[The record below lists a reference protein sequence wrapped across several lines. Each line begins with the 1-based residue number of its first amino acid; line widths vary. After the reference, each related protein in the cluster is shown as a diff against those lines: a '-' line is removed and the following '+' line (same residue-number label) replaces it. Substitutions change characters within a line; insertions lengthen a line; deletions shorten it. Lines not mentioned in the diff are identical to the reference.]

1 MKAQQRIQQLQQ
13 ESYISSMQDPYKS
26 ALTDVE
32 KMRARMSDPYDLT
45 SDQIKAKSDYEKVL
59 NEQQNEAMIAS
70 RQLAEEEKKAT
81 LEEFSNR
88 GMANSTDA
96 QIALSAIDK
105 RLSDSIKAID
115 DIRIAELSRYQEE
128 LKGVNVSRLEQH
140 DAYIAQLRQKS
151 AEYQVGLAQQIN
163 DYNQSTNA
171 TYEQKIQ
178 SLFATSNT
186 LASQMNVEYDDED
199 NATAQNYAAVILDD
213 NGNIDA
219 DVLKTVPDYLIPLV
233 YKYAAESRG
242 AKASPSKGF
251 DLQPGNDK

>member
-1 MKAQQRIQQLQQ
+1 
-13 ESYISSMQDPYKS
+13 MQDPYKG
-26 ALTDVE
+26 ALSNE
-32 KMRARMSDPYDLT
+32 EAQRKRMSDPYDLT

-59 NEQQNEAMIAS
+59 NEQQNESMIAD
-70 RQLAEEEKKAT
+70 RQLAEEEKQKTMA
-81 LEEFSNR
+81 EFASR
-88 GMANSTDA
+88 GMANSTDS
-96 QIALSAIDK
+96 QVALAAIDK
-105 RLSDSIKAID
+105 RLSDSIKAVD
-115 DIRIAELSRYQEE
+115 DIRIAELSRYTEE

-163 DYNQSTNA
+163 EYNQSTNA

-178 SLFATSNT
+178 SLFATSKT
-186 LASQMNVEYDDED
+186 LESQMNTQYDEED

-233 YKYAAESRG
+233 YKYAAEQRG
-242 AKASPSKGF
+242 AKASPSK
-251 DLQPGNDK
+251 